1 MLRRGRCPA
10 SSASRI
16 SSHGDEESVKL
27 FIGGLA
33 WATNE
38 ASLRAAFAKYGE
50 VTDAVVILDRE
61 TGRSRGF
68 GFVTFAE
75 ADDGKR
81 ALAEMNGYSLDGRA
95 IRCTEA
101 TERPGRGR
109 PDSRGPRPSGGEPR
123 PSGGGRSFDGGAGG
137 GRSFRDDRGRPPT
150 GGGGAGAGGSRGP
163 APSRARF
170 DTAPPP
176 DTDDRS
182 KRSRE
187 KKRRVREPVGSLD
200 DDRGSRSRAPR
211 RRGGG
216 GGGRP
221 EIFKNL
227 EDYDDDVG

>member
-1 MLRRGRCPA
+1 M
-10 SSASRI
+10 
-16 SSHGDEESVKL
+16 KL

-38 ASLRAAFAKYGE
+38 ASLRAAFAKFGA
-50 VTDAVVILDRE
+50 VTDAVVILDRD

-75 ADDGKR
+75 AEDGKR

-95 IRCTEA
+95 IRCSEA

-109 PDSRGPRPSGGEPR
+109 PDSRGPRPGGGDSRGGGRPFEGGGRPQEGGFR
-123 PSGGGRSFDGGAGG
+123 PARGRPPSGGGGPRGAAPARS
-137 GRSFRDDRGRPPT
+137 
-150 GGGGAGAGGSRGP
+150 
-163 APSRARF
+163 RF
-170 DTAPPP
+170 DNQPPPP

-187 KKRRVREPVGSLD
+187 KKRRPRAPIAHE
-200 DDRGSRSRAPR
+200 DDRGGSRSRQPR
-211 RRGGG
+211 RTRGGG